1 MFDQFS
7 EIFATMKRNKL
18 RSFLTGFSVAWGIF
32 MLIVLLAAGN
42 GLRNGVMSNFAGR
55 AINSVSLSPG
65 WTSMPY
71 KGLRAD
77 RRIKFDERTVDFV
90 RRNVPEIG
98 YFSASIYH
106 NNASVA
112 YGEEYGTWQTEACMP
127 ALTELDYMVIR
138 KGRFLNDIDQ
148 RERRKVIVISTAAEK
163 VLFKNGEDPIGKH
176 IIADGIAFQVIGVYD
191 RPLSQSYNPPIYI
204 PLSTGLVLYDRG
216 WGIRTIEFT
225 VNGIADEDAAEAL
238 TVRIRNLMGPYLGFD
253 PTDRSAFYVWN
264 SVEQAAQTN
273 NIFVYLN
280 IFLVIVGLASLM
292 AGIVG
297 VGNIMLVTVKER
309 TREIGIRKALGATPW
324 SVIKMI
330 IFEAISITT
339 AAGYVGI
346 LLGSGLVAVINKVL
360 TAGGGS
366 ADGGEGLQSMT
377 MFQNPSV
384 SMGVVLGATALLIVC
399 GVVAGLIPSLRAT
412 KIRPIEAM
420 RAD

>member
-1 MFDQFS
+1 MFDQFH
-7 EIFATMKRNKL
+7 EIFATISRNKM
-18 RSFLTGFSVAWGIF
+18 RTFLTGFSVAWGIF

-65 WTSMPY
+65 WTSEPY

-77 RRIKFDERTVDFV
+77 RRITFDQRTVEFV
-90 RRNVPEIG
+90 RRNIPEIG
-98 YFSASIYH
+98 YFSASIFH
-106 NNASVA
+106 SNQSVA

-127 ALTELDYMVIR
+127 ELTHLDYMTIL

-148 RERRKVIVISTAAEK
+148 TQRRKVIVISEAAEK

-176 IIADGIAFQVIGVYD
+176 IIADGIAFQVVGVYD
-191 RPLSQSYNPPIYI
+191 APLSQNYNPPIYI

-216 WGIRTIEFT
+216 RGIRTIEFT
-225 VNGIADEDAAEAL
+225 VNGIADEEQAEAL

-253 PTDRSAFYVWN
+253 PADRSAMYVWN
-264 SVEQAAQTN
+264 SAERAAQTN
-273 NIFVYLN
+273 NIFMYLN

-297 VGNIMLVTVKER
+297 VGNIMLITVKER

-324 SVIKMI
+324 SVIKSVI
-330 IFEAISITT
+330 LEAIFITT

-346 LLGSGLVAVINKVL
+346 ILGSGLVALVNQFLPK
-360 TAGGGS
+360 GGG
-366 ADGGEGLQSMT
+366 GGEGLGPVT
-377 MFQNPSV
+377 MFQDPSV

-399 GVVAGLIPSLRAT
+399 GVVAGLIPSLKAT
-412 KIRPIEAM
+412 RIRPIEAM
-420 RAD
+420 RAE

>member
-1 MFDQFS
+1 MFDQFH
-7 EIFATMKRNKL
+7 EIFATISRNKL
-18 RSFLTGFSVAWGIF
+18 RTFLTGFSVAWGIF

-42 GLRNGVMSNFAGR
+42 GLKNGVMSNFAGR

-77 RRIKFDERTVDFV
+77 RRITFDQRTVEFV
-90 RRNVPEIG
+90 RRNIPEIG

-106 NNASVA
+106 GNQSVA

-127 ALTELDYMVIR
+127 ELTHLDYMVML

-148 RERRKVIVISTAAEK
+148 RERRKVIVISEAAEK

-176 IIADGIAFQVIGVYD
+176 VIADGIAFQVIGVYD

-216 WGIRTIEFT
+216 RGIRTIEFT
-225 VNGIADEDAAEAL
+225 VNGIADEEQAEAL

-253 PTDRSAFYVWN
+253 PTDRSAMYVWN
-264 SVEQAAQTN
+264 SAEQAAQTN
-273 NIFVYLN
+273 NIFMYLN
-280 IFLVIVGLASLM
+280 IFLAIVGLASLM

-297 VGNIMLVTVKER
+297 VGNIMLITVKER
-309 TREIGIRKALGATPW
+309 TREIGVRKALGATPW
-324 SVIKMI
+324 SVIKSVI
-330 IFEAISITT
+330 LEAIFITT

-346 LLGSGLVAVINKVL
+346 ILGSGLMALVNQFLPK
-360 TAGGGS
+360 
-366 ADGGEGLQSMT
+366 GGEGGMT
-377 MFQNPSV
+377 MFQDPSV

-399 GVVAGLIPSLRAT
+399 GVVAGLIPSLKAT
-412 KIRPIEAM
+412 RIRPIEAM
-420 RAD
+420 RAE